1 MMAFRSRPVQAATE
15 AEVIAIHCSDPRY
28 QPHFQ
33 QFLNATFRPGHY
45 APVVVPGGPQLLA
58 LADYLPKFGW
68 AGWRWVKFLVDLS
81 RARRVVLIQHDDCR
95 WYHDTRFLHMAD
107 DIATRQLEDMHRVRD
122 ALTERFGLK
131 DVQLYVARLDGEEAV
146 FDQV

>member
-1 MMAFRSRPVQAATE
+1 MMAFRSGPVHPATE

-33 QFLNATFRPGHY
+33 QFLNASFGPGHY

-58 LADYLPKFGW
+58 LAEYLPKFAW
-68 AGWRWVKFLVDLS
+68 SGWRWLKFLVDLS
-81 RARRVVLIQHDDCR
+81 QPRRVVLIQHDDCR
-95 WYHDTRFLHMAD
+95 WYHDTRFLHMSD
-107 DIATRQLEDMHRVRD
+107 DIPARQLDDMRRVRS

-131 DVQLYVARLDGEEAV
+131 DVQLYVAKLEGEQAV
-146 FDQV
+146 FEQV